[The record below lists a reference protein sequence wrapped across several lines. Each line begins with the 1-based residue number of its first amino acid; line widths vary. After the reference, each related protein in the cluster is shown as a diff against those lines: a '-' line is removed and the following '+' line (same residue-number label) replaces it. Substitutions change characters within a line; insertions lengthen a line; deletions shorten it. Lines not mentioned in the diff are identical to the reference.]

1 MHILVT
7 IGNVLKEY
15 NQMKEE
21 IKTLITFTVSQKISF
36 ICKTILSYCLECRK
50 NSEQPKFE
58 KIKKKSKML
67 SSNCAVC
74 GSK

>member
-21 IKTLITFTVSQKISF
+21 IKILITFTVSQKI
-36 ICKTILSYCLECRK
+36 
-50 NSEQPKFE
+50 
-58 KIKKKSKML
+58 
-67 SSNCAVC
+67 
-74 GSK
+74 